1 MVAGSPWQVIPGD
14 GDGPG
19 GPGGS
24 GPGGSSSV
32 GVEVLLVLPPARQNQ
47 RLY

>member
-14 GDGPG
+14 GG
-19 GPGGS
+19 GPD

-32 GVEVLLVLPPARQNQ
+32 GVELLLVLPPARQNQ